1 MWTAPPHPPR
11 WSTLVPRL
19 NLEELLLTRP
29 DDEDLEQMTEEDG
42 QHDPHDPPSTSQPA
56 KNGLLHA
63 CGFNISLGDAR
74 ANNNEAL
81 DTETLRFLEKLDLKA
96 VLHTP
101 RPDLLSF
108 YPSMPATPVKMSV
121 CSPSSKAVGNNA
133 LEDDH
138 LVRSKAAPFNSTNE
152 KSSAVPKALSKE
164 TRADGVASRLAYMET
179 TYGTMPCAPRKT
191 RRGTIDRLA
200 NPISGHSSTLQAL
213 SPEQRKKREM
223 AALSGRAPLKLT
235 AAAVSGGSGRRSVSV
250 NPRSRRE
257 KSSSLFEELGRSAD
271 VYEMV
276 ARLPIPSKRKLS
288 KRRDPLIQRR
298 RAAPS
303 ASNQTEGQSSTQ
315 RKSKATGIS
324 CSLTARKEALKK
336 KLQSRVGGISH
347 HSERFSQQ
355 IGGATFL
362 TQHDD
367 EEGTEGPG
375 IDDEQQVVR
384 RSFSYR
390 PVSHASVTPPS
401 PTKMMILKTAARA
414 GSFFDSLRESSSSN
428 GAGTEGVVRQPEHAI
443 RQGESSRTSSYPGFQ
458 PQKDVGWYQRGDNS
472 TFVAESGTPTTSV
485 SSRAESASSL
495 QCNVGHVRVTSSQVA
510 VYSLVSHVS
519 LSAAKVTIE
528 RRFREFYAFAL
539 HVCTMF
545 PTVELLQ
552 RLPPKTY
559 CNMRRQSVLSDG
571 FLLRRK
577 SGIDDFLHCAL
588 DKMMLA
594 VDGQGTIAQ
603 WYLLRLFLNLS
614 PALATATPTKDRS
627 LVAAMHELKKHARQS
642 TGWTMSRNP
651 GSSDTVFEKTVDS
664 FPMVKR
670 VTVCHF
676 PARAVFDMVMNC
688 PGGVSSNGSGASW
701 APFVERDEV
710 LNRENEHIWTER
722 TVWASGS
729 WRGGKMQMISRKCW
743 KVDESGTIAIVMIP
757 ADVADWEDPRVL
769 DPNQSSRV
777 DCILGGWLITPMP
790 QDETCSVTWL
800 MQANFGQCDPR
811 AEFTGS
817 QSRFTAFFAR
827 RCLLSWAD
835 QIVHLLKALGAT
847 YNPTYYRELGPL
859 VVGGKPRVYV

>member
-1 MWTAPPHPPR
+1 MRIAPHPPTL
-11 WSTLVPRL
+11 STLVPRL

-29 DDEDLEQMTEEDG
+29 DDEDLEQITEEDG
-42 QHDPHDPPSTSQPA
+42 QQDLRDPPPTSQPA
-56 KNGLLHA
+56 ENDSLHA
-63 CGFNISLGDAR
+63 RSCNSSLGFAR
-74 ANNNEAL
+74 ANNSEAL
-81 DTETLRFLEKLDLKA
+81 DTETLRFLEKLELKA

-108 YPSMPATPVKMSV
+108 YPSIPATPAKMGV
-121 CSPSSKAVGNNA
+121 CSPSFKSVGNNE
-133 LEDDH
+133 LEDVH
-138 LVRSKAAPFNSTNE
+138 LVRSKTAPFNSTNE

-223 AALSGRAPLKLT
+223 AALSGRVPLKLI

-257 KSSSLFEELGRSAD
+257 KPSSLFEELGKSAD
-271 VYEMV
+271 VYEMA
-276 ARLPIPSKRKLS
+276 ARSPIPSKRKIS

-298 RAAPS
+298 RSAPS
-303 ASNQTEGQSSTQ
+303 ANNQTEGQSSTQ
-315 RKSKATGIS
+315 RKTKGTGRS
-324 CSLTARKEALKK
+324 YSLTSRKEVLKK
-336 KLQSRVGGISH
+336 KLQSQVSGISY
-347 HSERFSQQ
+347 HSEQSSQQ
-355 IGGATFL
+355 IGGGTFL

-367 EEGTEGPG
+367 EEGIEGPND
-375 IDDEQQVVR
+375 IDEQRQAAK
-384 RSFSYR
+384 RSFS
-390 PVSHASVTPPS
+390 
-401 PTKMMILKTAARA
+401 
-414 GSFFDSLRESSSSN
+414 
-428 GAGTEGVVRQPEHAI
+428 
-443 RQGESSRTSSYPGFQ
+443 
-458 PQKDVGWYQRGDNS
+458 
-472 TFVAESGTPTTSV
+472 
-485 SSRAESASSL
+485 
-495 QCNVGHVRVTSSQVA
+495 VGHVRVTSSQVA
-510 VYSLVSHVS
+510 VYSLVSHAP
-519 LSAAKVTIE
+519 LSAAKATVE

-539 HVCTMF
+539 HICTMF
-545 PTVELLQ
+545 PTAELLQ

-559 CNMRRQSVLSDG
+559 CNMRRQSTLSDG

-588 DKMMLA
+588 DKMMLG

-642 TGWTMSRNP
+642 TGWTVSRKP

-710 LNRENEHIWTER
+710 LTRENEHIWTER
-722 TVWASGS
+722 TIWTSGS
-729 WRGGKMQMISRKCW
+729 WRGGNMQMISRKCW

-757 ADVADWEDPRVL
+757 ADAAAWEDPRVL
-769 DPNQSSRV
+769 DPSQSSRV

-790 QDETCSVTWL
+790 QDGTCSVTWL

-827 RCLLSWAD
+827 RCLLAWAD